1 MIVILGKDRFE
12 TKFINQNNMTRSIL
26 RTVLVGIFIGAAAFF
41 VPKLLI
47 GIFIF
52 CAIIHLFH
60 CGRRRHGY
68 CGHGHY
74 GHQRMFYLADKI
86 RKMSEEEYAEF
97 KTNMGGGCY
106 DHGYHEHCGCGSKSA
121 NKDCCKSKKE
131 ETTK

>member
-1 MIVILGKDRFE
+1 
-12 TKFINQNNMTRSIL
+12 MTRSIL

-60 CGRRRHGY
+60 CGRR
-68 CGHGHY
+68 GHGHY
-74 GHQRMFYLADKI
+74 HGHQRMFYLADKI

-121 NKDCCKSKKE
+121 NKDCCKSKNE